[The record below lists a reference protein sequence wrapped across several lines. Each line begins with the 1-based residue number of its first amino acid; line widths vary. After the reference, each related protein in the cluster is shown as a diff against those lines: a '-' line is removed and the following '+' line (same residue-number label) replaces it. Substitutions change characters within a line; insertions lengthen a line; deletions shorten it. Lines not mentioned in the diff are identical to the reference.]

1 MYGRNPKRK
10 PLGGDGSSLEV
21 QELFPTIQ
29 GEGPL
34 AGHPAVFIRLGGCNL
49 ACAFCDTEFES
60 YRPWALADMLER
72 CRELKGSERGMLA
85 VITGGEPLRQP
96 ISPLCDGLLAE
107 GWRVQIET
115 NGTLWRALDERVEIV
130 CSPKAPA
137 GRYFPLHPEIAARV
151 GAVKCLIS
159 ADEGPYHAPPLPEA
173 LGVAPGVPFYLQPI
187 DAANAQASARNTARA
202 VALVQ
207 RYGYRLSLQL
217 HKFIGIA

>member
-60 YRPWALADMLER
+60 YRPW
-72 CRELKGSERGMLA
+72 
-85 VITGGEPLRQP
+85 EPLRQP